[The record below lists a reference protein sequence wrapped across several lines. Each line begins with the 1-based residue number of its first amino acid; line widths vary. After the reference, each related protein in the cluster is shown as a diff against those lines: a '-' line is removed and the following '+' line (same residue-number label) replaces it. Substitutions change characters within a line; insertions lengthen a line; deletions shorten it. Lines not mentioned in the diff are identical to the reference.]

1 MNLGLA
7 GFKKHQYL
15 DLCPEMR
22 KEVLLQLA
30 PLLAFPVAL
39 GAIERRRPR
48 RAVVRRGRDVRVR
61 VGGSGGNGSGGSGWL
76 VVLGFFFVIGA
87 MGRAVVGAGLVPVV
101 ETEAVEE

>member
-1 MNLGLA
+1 
-7 GFKKHQYL
+7 
-15 DLCPEMR
+15 MR

-48 RAVVRRGRDVRVR
+48 RAVVQRGRDVRVR
-61 VGGSGGNGSGGSGWL
+61 VGGSSGGGGGGGGSWL

>member
-1 MNLGLA
+1 
-7 GFKKHQYL
+7 
-15 DLCPEMR
+15 MR

-61 VGGSGGNGSGGSGWL
+61 VGGSGGSGSGWL

>member
-1 MNLGLA
+1 
-7 GFKKHQYL
+7 
-15 DLCPEMR
+15 MR

-61 VGGSGGNGSGGSGWL
+61 VGGSSSGGGGSWL